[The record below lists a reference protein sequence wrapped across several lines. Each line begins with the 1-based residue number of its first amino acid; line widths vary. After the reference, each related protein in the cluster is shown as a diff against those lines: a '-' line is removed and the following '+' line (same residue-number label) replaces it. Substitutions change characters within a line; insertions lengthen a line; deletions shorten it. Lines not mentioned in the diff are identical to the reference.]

1 MGEVFMSESKEHG
14 ELRSLRALLI
24 LETISEA
31 DRVLSIG
38 ELEQLSGLPRATLYR
53 LTDKLVREDY
63 LHHKIGGRGFSIGH
77 RMLSLAHLVLG
88 GNSAGVVRH
97 EILTRLVE
105 KVGETCNLSVPDDS
119 MMMYLDREEAHWP
132 LRLHMPVG
140 TRVPMHC
147 TANGKLH
154 MALLDEDE
162 RRRKVASLTL
172 DPVGNNTFTDAGE
185 LLEELVKI
193 RRQNYSTDNEEFIP
207 GMIAVAVPI
216 TDGRGR
222 MIAGVAVT
230 APVAR
235 MSLDNALSHL
245 PALREAADELSN
257 YLDRT

>member
-1 MGEVFMSESKEHG
+1 MLVSEPKEQRD
-14 ELRSLRALLI
+14 LISLRALLV

-31 DRVLSIG
+31 DRVLSIS

-77 RMLSLAHLVLG
+77 RMLSLAHQVL
-88 GNSAGVVRH
+88 AGDSVRVVRH

-105 KVGETCNLSVPDDS
+105 KVGETCNLSVPDGS
-119 MMMYLDREEAHWP
+119 KMMYLDREEAHWP

-154 MALLDEDE
+154 MALLGEDE
-162 RRRKVASLTL
+162 RRRKVDSLML
-172 DPVGNNTFTDAGE
+172 DRHGNNTFTDTGE
-185 LLEELVKI
+185 LLEELGKI
-193 RRQNYSTDNEEFIP
+193 RRQNYSTDIEEFIP
-207 GMIAVAVPI
+207 GVIAVAVPI

-235 MSLDNALSHL
+235 MSLDDALSHL
-245 PALREAADELSN
+245 PALREAADEISN
-257 YLDRT
+257 YLDRS

>member
-1 MGEVFMSESKEHG
+1 MSAVKERG

-24 LETISEA
+24 LETVGKA
-31 DRVLSIG
+31 DRVLSIS

-88 GNSAGVVRH
+88 GDSVRVVRH

-105 KVGETCNLSVPDDS
+105 KVGETCNLSVPDGEK
-119 MMMYLDREEAHWP
+119 MMYLDREEAHWP
-132 LRLHMPVG
+132 LRLHMPAG

-172 DPVGNNTFTDAGE
+172 ERLGNNTFTDTGE

-193 RRQNYSTDNEEFIP
+193 RRQNYSTDIEEFIP
-207 GMIAVAVPI
+207 GVIAVAVPI
-216 TDGRGR
+216 TDSRGR

-235 MSLDNALSHL
+235 MSLDDALSHL
-245 PALREAADELSN
+245 PALREAADEISN
-257 YLDRT
+257 YLDRS